1 MDDMTRKKLF
11 DQFEQGK
18 AGDEK
23 SKNAFFFQLRQLY
36 FERVKSKLV
45 RYRAFKNRQELEKD
59 AQDLVQDFLE
69 TVWEKWEE
77 VKSQENGRF
86 IGWANTVL
94 YNLVGTYVRG
104 DRRRREKFVLTDDSA
119 SDIPDP
125 DFHHKEFLEQGR
137 LVERLPE
144 MIKKLSK
151 MCQDILSLFLEGSE
165 RKEVLAAFPYMPRNR
180 LYKRLFDC
188 REKLKELL
196 IASGFE
202 L

>member
-1 MDDMTRKKLF
+1 MHDMSTKKLF
-11 DQFEQGK
+11 ALFAQGK
-18 AGDEK
+18 AGDER
-23 SKNAFFFQLRQLY
+23 SKNAFFFHLRELY
-36 FERVKSKLV
+36 FERARSRLA
-45 RYRAFKNRQELEKD
+45 RYHAFKNRQELEKD

-94 YNLVGTYVRG
+94 YNLTGAYVRG
-104 DRRRREKFVLTDDSA
+104 DRRRREKFVLAGDSIP
-119 SDIPDP
+119 DIPDP
-125 DFHHKEFLEQGR
+125 GFHDEEFLEHGR
-137 LVERLPE
+137 LVEQLPG

-151 MCQDILSLFLEGSE
+151 ICQEILRLFLEGLE
-165 RKEVLAAFPYMPRNR
+165 RKQVLAAFPYMPRNT

-188 REKLKELL
+188 RQKLKELL
-196 IASGFE
+196 IECGFE

>member
-1 MDDMTRKKLF
+1 MDDMNTKKLF
-11 DQFEQGK
+11 DLFEQGK
-18 AGDEK
+18 AGNER

-36 FERVKSKLV
+36 LERATSRLA

-77 VKSQENGRF
+77 VKSQENGHF

-94 YNLVGTYVRG
+94 YNLTGAYVRG
-104 DRRRREKFVLTDDSA
+104 DRRRREKFVLIEDSA
-119 SDIPDP
+119 PDVPDP
-125 DFHHKEFLEQGR
+125 DFHGEELMEEDR
-137 LVERLPE
+137 LGERLPE

-151 MCQDILSLFLEGSE
+151 MCQEILQLFLEGLE
-165 RKEVLAAFPYMPRNR
+165 RKQVLAAFPFMPRNT

-188 REKLKELL
+188 RKKLKELL
-196 IASGFE
+196 IESGFE